1 MSRLATRQRTAWQY
15 RANRGEQTSS
25 DIWPTIITLYPF
37 VSLFDLQE
45 KLDLACFGERTT
57 LCLGR
62 LLSWRSW
69 HWALTSGD
77 VAEPGR
83 TWVARHWSPAPIPPP
98 AACAITL
105 PAVEQDVKQSGPP
118 PRPER
123 ANAGSA
129 SSPLPSSELR
139 GEDASR
145 YCPVCSQRLES
156 RRCKLICNRCGYY
169 MSCAD
174 YV

>member
-1 MSRLATRQRTAWQY
+1 MHPFFIVASALCFCAASSRA
-15 RANRGEQTSS
+15 
-25 DIWPTIITLYPF
+25 
-37 VSLFDLQE
+37 
-45 KLDLACFGERTT
+45 K
-57 LCLGR
+57 
-62 LLSWRSW
+62 
-69 HWALTSGD
+69 ALTRVRRPATSLN
-77 VAEPGR
+77 
-83 TWVARHWSPAPIPPP
+83 ARSKANTNWLNSTSLLRSFLTENCELTTPSPRCTTPVRGG
-98 AACAITL
+98 CAITL
-105 PAVEQDVKQSGPP
+105 PAVEQAVKQSGPP

-129 SSPLPSSELR
+129 PSLLPSSELR